1 VIFLKILIYPGTF
14 DPFTKGHVDI
24 ARRAA
29 GICDKLYIAI
39 LTNSSKTTTFS
50 VEERVEMAKKS
61 LAGIKK
67 VEVEAFDGL
76 LVDYFKLKKA
86 CAVVRGL
93 RSESDFRYEAE
104 IAAANKLLLPEFE
117 SVLLPCRMDLAF
129 TSSTIVKEVASYG
142 GNVSGMV
149 ASDIVDMITT
159 KLAGKKKDNK

>member
-1 VIFLKILIYPGTF
+1 VIILKILIYPGTF

-39 LTNSSKTTTFS
+39 LTNSSKNTTFT
-50 VEERVEMAKKS
+50 VEERVEMANKS

-149 ASDIVDMITT
+149 SSDIVDMITR
-159 KLAGKKKDNK
+159 KLAGKKITNM

>member
-1 VIFLKILIYPGTF
+1 MKILIYPGTF

-39 LTNSSKTTTFS
+39 LTNSSKNTTFS
-50 VEERVEMAKKS
+50 VDERVEMANKS

-117 SVLLPCRMDLAF
+117 SILLPCRMDLAF

-159 KLAGKKKDNK
+159 KLAGKKKTNN

>member
-1 VIFLKILIYPGTF
+1 VIVLRILIYPGTF
-14 DPFTKGHVDI
+14 DPFTKGHIDI

-29 GICDKLYIAI
+29 SICDKLYIAI
-39 LTNSSKTTTFS
+39 LTNSSKNTTFS
-50 VEERVEMAKKS
+50 VEERVEMANKS
-61 LAGIKK
+61 LNGIEN

-76 LVDYFKLKKA
+76 LVDYFKLKGA

-104 IAAANKLLLPEFE
+104 IAAANKLLYPGFE

-142 GNVSGMV
+142 GNISGMV
-149 ASDIVDMITT
+149 GDDIVDMITRR
-159 KLAGKKKDNK
+159 LAGKKLKNM